1 MISYAPL
8 WKTME
13 NRGVSTYFL
22 VEKKGFSTN
31 TISRLRHNKHM
42 TTDTME
48 RLCEILDCTPN
59 DIVEFLPNEK
69 DKK

>member
-1 MISYAPL
+1 MLSYRPL
-8 WKTME
+8 WETMKKK
-13 NRGVSTYFL
+13 NITAYFL
-22 VEKKGFSTN
+22 TEEKGFSTN